1 MSDLNSVRVS
11 ANRMEVMELSSVI
24 KFLPPFRRSIG
35 MSNIAALCPAKTVQM
50 SFVVCDEAA
59 FALAFRKIKNRLST
73 SDKAEATT
81 G

>member
-1 MSDLNSVRVS
+1 
-11 ANRMEVMELSSVI
+11 
-24 KFLPPFRRSIG
+24 

-59 FALAFRKIKNRLST
+59 FALAFRKIKNCLST

>member
-1 MSDLNSVRVS
+1 
-11 ANRMEVMELSSVI
+11 MEVMELSSVI